1 MTGMRAP
8 HHLTGWL
15 RNLYALALAQFL
27 GAFAFNAASPLL
39 PLFIQQ
45 LGVGEPSKAAF
56 WTGVTQF
63 ATGAGAFA
71 TGPLW
76 GALADRFG
84 RRPMVL
90 RALLGG
96 AVLAALVGFAPSVPV
111 LIVLRTVYGAMTG
124 ITAASSALAA
134 SQSPS
139 ARVAFAI
146 GLVQMAMFL
155 GSMAGPLPGGMV
167 GDAIG
172 YRAPFFMAAC
182 IAFIGFLVVL
192 LFVRERFEPPQGK
205 NRHMHPIRNIRVVLS
220 MPNVVPLLWVL
231 LIVYFG
237 PFMVQPIMAVFM
249 QDMVTQGAATF
260 AGLAL
265 SLFGFAC
272 AVSSLVTGR
281 LSGGRSL
288 AIAMPVAAF
297 AAAALYVP
305 QIWLMSPVV
314 AALLFGAVG
323 LCQGTLL
330 TGANTLLSRAVAGES
345 QGVVFGVAQS
355 VSALAVGVAALV
367 AGTMTVTLSVRSIFV
382 AAAALFIVLGLLALR
397 MLRTYPRQTT

>member
-1 MTGMRAP
+1 MTSARAT
-8 HHLTGWL
+8 HLPGWQ
-15 RNLYALALAQFL
+15 RSLYALVVAQFL

-45 LGVGEPSKAAF
+45 LGVGEPGRAAF

-96 AVLAALVGFAPSVPV
+96 AVMAALVGLAPSVPA

-124 ITAASSALAA
+124 ITAASAALAA

-139 ARVAFAI
+139 ARVAFAV

-155 GSMAGPLPGGMV
+155 GSMAGPLPGGML
-167 GDAIG
+167 GDALG
-172 YRAPFFMAAC
+172 YRAPFFMAAG
-182 IAFIGFLVVL
+182 IAFIAFLVVL
-192 LFVRERFEPPQGK
+192 LFVRERFEPPQGE
-205 NRHMHPIRNIRVVLS
+205 NRHMHPLRNMRVVLA

-249 QDMVTQGAATF
+249 QDMATQGAATF

-265 SLFGFAC
+265 SLFGLAS
-272 AVSSLVTGR
+272 AVSSLAVGR

-288 AIAMPVAAF
+288 AIAILVAAF
-297 AAAALYVP
+297 AASALYFP
-305 QIWLMSPVV
+305 QIWLRSPV
-314 AALLFGAVG
+314 AAAIVFGAVG
-323 LCQGTLL
+323 LCQGALL
-330 TGANTLLSRAVAGES
+330 TATNTLLSAAVARES
-345 QGVVFGVAQS
+345 QGAVFGVAQS
-355 VSALAVGVAALV
+355 VSALAVGVAAFV
-367 AGTMTVTLSVRSIFV
+367 AGTMTVAFGVRSIFI
-382 AAAALFIVLGLLALR
+382 ADTALFIVLGLLAWR
-397 MLRTYPRQTT
+397 MLRTYPRQA